1 MVLEN
6 YCKHCG
12 HRLHP
17 DEPYCKECGRK
28 TQYLPTKD
36 NYILDIPVYDI
47 GFFDFDI
54 DFSPYI
60 TSSKEDFKY
69 EICSCG
75 YLNDVNNEY
84 CYMCGAKRNH
94 SKFERILKNSSKPQF
109 SIDNVL
115 CDCGAINSRENIFC
129 EMCGK
134 QLKDNGPVKEDK
146 FSGAYG
152 GNKRYLLCGWDISAE
167 EKKVISNF
175 MYGWDETERTFMDQG
190 KLPPKVFFR
199 YYISN
204 GEWYYGQE
212 YYNNLLKEIGLENPL
227 TALFERDDIYLLDMS
242 KDTLFREFFYVYLYD
257 HYGEMTVREVGNING
272 SPVFEFRR

>member
-36 NYILDIPVYDI
+36 NYILDIPIYDI

-60 TSSKEDFKY
+60 NSSKEDFKY

-94 SKFERILKNSSKPQF
+94 SK
-109 SIDNVL
+109 
-115 CDCGAINSRENIFC
+115 
-129 EMCGK
+129 
-134 QLKDNGPVKEDK
+134 
-146 FSGAYG
+146 
-152 GNKRYLLCGWDISAE
+152 
-167 EKKVISNF
+167 
-175 MYGWDETERTFMDQG
+175 
-190 KLPPKVFFR
+190 
-199 YYISN
+199 
-204 GEWYYGQE
+204 
-212 YYNNLLKEIGLENPL
+212 
-227 TALFERDDIYLLDMS
+227 
-242 KDTLFREFFYVYLYD
+242 
-257 HYGEMTVREVGNING
+257 
-272 SPVFEFRR
+272 

>member
-134 QLKDNGPVKEDK
+134 QLKDNGPVKEDNYSNFNLEFTDSVFCFCGEENDK
-146 FSGAYG
+146 FSQFCRNCGLPLFNYG
-152 GNKRYLLCGWDISAE
+152 KQGDVHILCTCSTI
-167 EKKVISNF
+167 N
-175 MYGWDETERTFMDQG
+175 
-190 KLPPKVFFR
+190 
-199 YYISN
+199 
-204 GEWYYGQE
+204 
-212 YYNNLLKEIGLENPL
+212 EITSDYCIG
-227 TALFERDDIYLLDMS
+227 
-242 KDTLFREFFYVYLYD
+242 
-257 HYGEMTVREVGNING
+257 
-272 SPVFEFRR
+272 